1 MVSGMNVEWRLLLEA
16 GETGLENMLLDEAL
30 AVRVAEG
37 HSLPVIRIYAWP
49 CPAVSLGRHQKPEPL
64 LDVERCE
71 REGIEIVRRP
81 TGGKAIL
88 HSAGDITY
96 SVIAPA
102 EEAPFSR
109 DVLGSYAA
117 VNGAL
122 VAGLGMLG
130 IRAAVRD
137 PAPIWPETGVGFGCF
152 ESPGRHEVYW
162 AGRKLAAS
170 AQRRTGGV
178 VLQQGTI
185 PLSETGAGLADLLQ
199 LEPGRRERFR
209 RDLNDR
215 AGTLERA
222 LDVAPNFREVAHA
235 LSEGFRGALGIP
247 LELSEVAGGEGLL
260 MGRMGDGFRL
270 SPE

>member
-122 VAGLGMLG
+122 VTGLGMLG

-137 PAPIWPETGVGFGCF
+137 PAPIWPETGVDFGCF

-185 PLSETGAGLADLLQ
+185 PLSETGAGLADLLA
-199 LEPGRRERFR
+199 
-209 RDLNDR
+209 
-215 AGTLERA
+215 AGA
-222 LDVAPNFREVAHA
+222 
-235 LSEGFRGALGIP
+235 GA
-247 LELSEVAGGEGLL
+247 S
-260 MGRMGDGFRL
+260 
-270 SPE
+270 

>member
-1 MVSGMNVEWRLLLEA
+1 MSSEWRLLLEA
-16 GETGLENMLLDEAL
+16 GETGRENMLLDEAL

-37 HSLPVIRIYAWP
+37 HSAPVIRIYAWP
-49 CPAVSLGRHQKPEPL
+49 CPAVSLGRHQKSAPL
-64 LDVERCE
+64 LDVEGCE

-88 HSAGDITY
+88 HAIGDITY
-96 SVIAPA
+96 SVVAPV
-102 EEAPFSR
+102 EEAPLSR
-109 DVLGSYAA
+109 DVLGSYAG
-117 VNGAL
+117 VNEAL
-122 VAGLGMLG
+122 VSGLGMLG
-130 IRAAVRD
+130 IRAVVRD
-137 PAPIWPETGVGFGCF
+137 PAPIWPETGVDFGCF

-162 AGRKLAAS
+162 AGRKLVAS

-185 PLSETGAGLADLLQ
+185 PLTETGAGLADLLR

-215 AGTLERA
+215 AGTLGRA

-235 LSEGFRGALGIP
+235 LSGGFKGAWGIELGLSGVTEEEGMLVGRLGDEYRP
-247 LELSEVAGGEGLL
+247 
-260 MGRMGDGFRL
+260 